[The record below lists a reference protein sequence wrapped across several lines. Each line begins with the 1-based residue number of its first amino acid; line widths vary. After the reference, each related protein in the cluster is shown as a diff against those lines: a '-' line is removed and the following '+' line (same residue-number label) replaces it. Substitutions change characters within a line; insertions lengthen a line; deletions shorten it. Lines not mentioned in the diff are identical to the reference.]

1 MPLTEEQKRFY
12 QQSLEMS
19 RRQLEEID
27 QKIESELAD
36 VRERL
41 AALQDK
47 RMAALKMYDA
57 ACTMLGIPNELEME
71 ETAETNSA
79 TKSSSH

>member
-1 MPLTEEQKRFY
+1 MPLTEEQSRFY
-12 QQSLEMS
+12 KQSLEMA

-27 QKIESELAD
+27 QKIERELAE

-41 AALQDK
+41 AAMQDK
-47 RMAALKMYDA
+47 RKAALKMYDA

-71 ETAETNSA
+71 ETEEKDST
-79 TKSSSH
+79 TKPSL

>member
-1 MPLTEEQKRFY
+1 MPLTDEQSRFY
-12 QQSLEMS
+12 QQSLEMA

-27 QKIESELAD
+27 QKIERELAE

-47 RMAALKMYDA
+47 RKAALKMYDA
-57 ACTMLGIPNELEME
+57 ACTMLGVPNELEQE
-71 ETAETNSA
+71 ETEEKDST
-79 TKSSSH
+79 TKPSH

>member
-1 MPLTEEQKRFY
+1 MPLTEEQTRFY
-12 QQSLEMS
+12 RQSLEMAK
-19 RRQLEEID
+19 RQLEEID
-27 QKIESELAD
+27 QKIERELAE

-71 ETAETNSA
+71 ETTETDS
-79 TKSSSH
+79 TSKSSH